1 MPTQVTNYQC
11 PACTGP
17 LHYSAKSGKLAC
29 DYCGSSFDVA
39 EIEALY
45 ARKEAEAAAAKQAAD
60 AKAEAAQAAKAEAA
74 EAAAA
79 SGGWD
84 TSDLSRDWGA
94 EADGLRVYSCPSCGA
109 ELICDQST
117 AATACPYC
125 GNPAIVPGQFSGALR
140 PDYILPFRLSKDDA
154 VQALR
159 AHYKGKPFLPRSFT
173 SANHIEQIQGVYV
186 PFWLFDGGAE
196 GAASYRASNTNVF
209 ETGDYEITETR
220 HYHVVRA
227 GSLAFEK
234 IPVDASSKMPDDHM
248 DSIEP
253 FDYAQLRPFSTA
265 YLPGYLADKYDVTI
279 DDSRD
284 RADTRCR
291 ETLAQALRD
300 TVTGYGACVTERED
314 IALRRGKVHYAL
326 LPVWMLST
334 KWHGQD
340 FLFAMNGQTGK
351 LVGNLPTDRG
361 RVWGMFAAI
370 AAPLTVALTAIL
382 QFLRDGGDGY
392 ETQTF
397 RPAARAAAGRDA
409 RSTGAGRRGL
419 GHGRG
424 RPAHRPTDQPAL
436 AARRRPRAQ
445 QRRRR
450 VHPHRGRLC
459 RLRLHRRGDGVLHA
473 LPQRLARRR

>member
-45 ARKEAEAAAAKQAAD
+45 ARKEAEAAAAKHAAD

-140 PDYILPFRLSKDDA
+140 PDSILPFRLSKDDA

-196 GAASYRASNTNVF
+196 GAASYRASNTNVY

-334 KWHGQD
+334 KWRGQD

-351 LVGNLPTDRG
+351 LVGDLPTDRG
-361 RVWGMFAAI
+361 RFWGMFAAI

-382 QFLRDGGDGY
+382 QFL
-392 ETQTF
+392 
-397 RPAARAAAGRDA
+397 
-409 RSTGAGRRGL
+409 L
-419 GHGRG
+419 
-424 RPAHRPTDQPAL
+424 
-436 AARRRPRAQ
+436 
-445 QRRRR
+445 
-450 VHPHRGRLC
+450 
-459 RLRLHRRGDGVLHA
+459 
-473 LPQRLARRR
+473 

>member
-17 LHYSAKSGKLAC
+17 LHYSAKSGKLEC

-314 IALRRGKVHYAL
+314 IALRRSKVHYAL

-351 LVGNLPTDRG
+351 LVGDLPTDRG
-361 RVWGMFAAI
+361 RFWGMFAAI

-382 QFLRDGGDGY
+382 QFL
-392 ETQTF
+392 
-397 RPAARAAAGRDA
+397 
-409 RSTGAGRRGL
+409 L
-419 GHGRG
+419 
-424 RPAHRPTDQPAL
+424 
-436 AARRRPRAQ
+436 
-445 QRRRR
+445 
-450 VHPHRGRLC
+450 
-459 RLRLHRRGDGVLHA
+459 
-473 LPQRLARRR
+473 

>member
-279 DDSRD
+279 DDSLD
-284 RADTRCR
+284 RADTSCR

-300 TVTGYGACVTERED
+300 TVTGDGASVTERED

-334 KWHGQD
+334 KWRGQD

-351 LVGNLPTDRG
+351 LVGDLPTDRG
-361 RVWGMFAAI
+361 RFWGRFAAI

-382 QFLRDGGDGY
+382 QFL
-392 ETQTF
+392 
-397 RPAARAAAGRDA
+397 
-409 RSTGAGRRGL
+409 L
-419 GHGRG
+419 
-424 RPAHRPTDQPAL
+424 
-436 AARRRPRAQ
+436 
-445 QRRRR
+445 
-450 VHPHRGRLC
+450 
-459 RLRLHRRGDGVLHA
+459 
-473 LPQRLARRR
+473 

>member
-17 LHYSAKSGKLAC
+17 LHYSAKSGKLEC

-140 PDYILPFRLSKDDA
+140 PDSILPFRLSKDDA
-154 VQALR
+154 VQALH

-196 GAASYRASNTNVF
+196 GAASYRASNTNVY

-334 KWHGQD
+334 KWRGQD

-351 LVGNLPTDRG
+351 LVGDLPTDRG
-361 RVWGMFAAI
+361 RFWGMFAAI

-382 QFLRDGGDGY
+382 QFL
-392 ETQTF
+392 
-397 RPAARAAAGRDA
+397 
-409 RSTGAGRRGL
+409 L
-419 GHGRG
+419 
-424 RPAHRPTDQPAL
+424 
-436 AARRRPRAQ
+436 
-445 QRRRR
+445 
-450 VHPHRGRLC
+450 
-459 RLRLHRRGDGVLHA
+459 
-473 LPQRLARRR
+473 

>member
-17 LHYSAKSGKLAC
+17 LHYSAKSGKLEC

-140 PDYILPFRLSKDDA
+140 PDSILPFRLSKDDA

-334 KWHGQD
+334 KWRGQD

-351 LVGNLPTDRG
+351 LVGDLPTDRG
-361 RVWGMFAAI
+361 RFWGMFAAI

-382 QFLRDGGDGY
+382 QFL
-392 ETQTF
+392 
-397 RPAARAAAGRDA
+397 
-409 RSTGAGRRGL
+409 L
-419 GHGRG
+419 
-424 RPAHRPTDQPAL
+424 
-436 AARRRPRAQ
+436 
-445 QRRRR
+445 
-450 VHPHRGRLC
+450 
-459 RLRLHRRGDGVLHA
+459 
-473 LPQRLARRR
+473 

>member
-17 LHYSAKSGKLAC
+17 LHYSAKSGKLEC

-45 ARKEAEAAAAKQAAD
+45 ARKEAEAAAANEAAD

-173 SANHIEQIQGVYV
+173 SVNHIEQIQGVYV

-196 GAASYRASNTNVF
+196 GAASYRASNTNVY

-291 ETLAQALRD
+291 ETLAQALRG

-334 KWHGQD
+334 KWRGQD

-351 LVGNLPTDRG
+351 LVGDLPTDRG
-361 RVWGMFAAI
+361 RFWGMFAAI

-382 QFLRDGGDGY
+382 QFL
-392 ETQTF
+392 
-397 RPAARAAAGRDA
+397 
-409 RSTGAGRRGL
+409 L
-419 GHGRG
+419 
-424 RPAHRPTDQPAL
+424 
-436 AARRRPRAQ
+436 
-445 QRRRR
+445 
-450 VHPHRGRLC
+450 
-459 RLRLHRRGDGVLHA
+459 
-473 LPQRLARRR
+473 

>member
-17 LHYSAKSGKLAC
+17 LHYSAKSGKLEC

-45 ARKEAEAAAAKQAAD
+45 ARKEAEATAAKQAAD

-351 LVGNLPTDRG
+351 LVGDLPTDRG
-361 RVWGMFAAI
+361 RFWGMFAAI

-382 QFLRDGGDGY
+382 QFL
-392 ETQTF
+392 
-397 RPAARAAAGRDA
+397 
-409 RSTGAGRRGL
+409 L
-419 GHGRG
+419 
-424 RPAHRPTDQPAL
+424 
-436 AARRRPRAQ
+436 
-445 QRRRR
+445 
-450 VHPHRGRLC
+450 
-459 RLRLHRRGDGVLHA
+459 
-473 LPQRLARRR
+473 

>member
-17 LHYSAKSGKLAC
+17 LHYSAKSGKLEC

-60 AKAEAAQAAKAEAA
+60 AKAEAAQAAKDEAA

-84 TSDLSRDWGA
+84 TSDLSRDGGA

-196 GAASYRASNTNVF
+196 GAASYRASNTNVY

-334 KWHGQD
+334 KWRGQD

-351 LVGNLPTDRG
+351 LVGDLPTDRG
-361 RVWGMFAAI
+361 RFWGMFAAI

-382 QFLRDGGDGY
+382 QFL
-392 ETQTF
+392 
-397 RPAARAAAGRDA
+397 
-409 RSTGAGRRGL
+409 L
-419 GHGRG
+419 
-424 RPAHRPTDQPAL
+424 
-436 AARRRPRAQ
+436 
-445 QRRRR
+445 
-450 VHPHRGRLC
+450 
-459 RLRLHRRGDGVLHA
+459 
-473 LPQRLARRR
+473 

>member
-17 LHYSAKSGKLAC
+17 LHYSAKSGKLEC

-45 ARKEAEAAAAKQAAD
+45 ARKEAEAAAAKQEAKAAAAKQAAD
-60 AKAEAAQAAKAEAA
+60 AKAEAAQAAKDEAA

-334 KWHGQD
+334 KWRGQD

-351 LVGNLPTDRG
+351 LVGDLPTDRG
-361 RVWGMFAAI
+361 RFWGMFAAI

-382 QFLRDGGDGY
+382 QFL
-392 ETQTF
+392 
-397 RPAARAAAGRDA
+397 
-409 RSTGAGRRGL
+409 L
-419 GHGRG
+419 
-424 RPAHRPTDQPAL
+424 
-436 AARRRPRAQ
+436 
-445 QRRRR
+445 
-450 VHPHRGRLC
+450 
-459 RLRLHRRGDGVLHA
+459 
-473 LPQRLARRR
+473 

>member
-196 GAASYRASNTNVF
+196 GAASYRASNTNVY

-334 KWHGQD
+334 KWRRQD

-351 LVGNLPTDRG
+351 LVGDLPTDRG
-361 RVWGMFAAI
+361 RFWGMFAAI

-382 QFLRDGGDGY
+382 QFL
-392 ETQTF
+392 
-397 RPAARAAAGRDA
+397 
-409 RSTGAGRRGL
+409 L
-419 GHGRG
+419 
-424 RPAHRPTDQPAL
+424 
-436 AARRRPRAQ
+436 
-445 QRRRR
+445 
-450 VHPHRGRLC
+450 
-459 RLRLHRRGDGVLHA
+459 
-473 LPQRLARRR
+473 

>member
-29 DYCGSSFDVA
+29 DYCDSSFDVA

-45 ARKEAEAAAAKQAAD
+45 ARKEAEAAAAKHAAD

-196 GAASYRASNTNVF
+196 GAASYRASNTNVY

-326 LPVWMLST
+326 LSVWMLST
-334 KWHGQD
+334 KWRGQD

-351 LVGNLPTDRG
+351 LVGDLPTDRG
-361 RVWGMFAAI
+361 RFWGMFAAI

-382 QFLRDGGDGY
+382 QFL
-392 ETQTF
+392 
-397 RPAARAAAGRDA
+397 
-409 RSTGAGRRGL
+409 L
-419 GHGRG
+419 
-424 RPAHRPTDQPAL
+424 
-436 AARRRPRAQ
+436 
-445 QRRRR
+445 
-450 VHPHRGRLC
+450 
-459 RLRLHRRGDGVLHA
+459 
-473 LPQRLARRR
+473 

>member
-125 GNPAIVPGQFSGALR
+125 GNPAVVPGQFSGALR

-159 AHYKGKPFLPRSFT
+159 AHYRGKPFLPRSFT

-196 GAASYRASNTNVF
+196 GAASYRASNTNVY

-253 FDYAQLRPFSTA
+253 FDYTQLRPFSTA

-334 KWHGQD
+334 KWRGQD

-351 LVGNLPTDRG
+351 LVGDLPTDRG
-361 RVWGMFAAI
+361 RFWGMFAAI

-382 QFLRDGGDGY
+382 QFL
-392 ETQTF
+392 
-397 RPAARAAAGRDA
+397 
-409 RSTGAGRRGL
+409 L
-419 GHGRG
+419 
-424 RPAHRPTDQPAL
+424 
-436 AARRRPRAQ
+436 
-445 QRRRR
+445 
-450 VHPHRGRLC
+450 
-459 RLRLHRRGDGVLHA
+459 
-473 LPQRLARRR
+473 

>member
-60 AKAEAAQAAKAEAA
+60 AKAEAAQAAKDEAA

-284 RADTRCR
+284 RADTHCR

-334 KWHGQD
+334 KWRGQD

-351 LVGNLPTDRG
+351 LVGDLPTDRG
-361 RVWGMFAAI
+361 RFWGMFAAI

-382 QFLRDGGDGY
+382 QFL
-392 ETQTF
+392 
-397 RPAARAAAGRDA
+397 
-409 RSTGAGRRGL
+409 L
-419 GHGRG
+419 
-424 RPAHRPTDQPAL
+424 
-436 AARRRPRAQ
+436 
-445 QRRRR
+445 
-450 VHPHRGRLC
+450 
-459 RLRLHRRGDGVLHA
+459 
-473 LPQRLARRR
+473 

>member
-220 HYHVVRA
+220 HYRVVRA

-334 KWHGQD
+334 KWRGQD

-351 LVGNLPTDRG
+351 LVGDLPTDRG
-361 RVWGMFAAI
+361 RFWGMFAAI

-382 QFLRDGGDGY
+382 QFL
-392 ETQTF
+392 
-397 RPAARAAAGRDA
+397 
-409 RSTGAGRRGL
+409 L
-419 GHGRG
+419 
-424 RPAHRPTDQPAL
+424 
-436 AARRRPRAQ
+436 
-445 QRRRR
+445 
-450 VHPHRGRLC
+450 
-459 RLRLHRRGDGVLHA
+459 
-473 LPQRLARRR
+473 

>member
-74 EAAAA
+74 EADAA

-196 GAASYRASNTNVF
+196 GAASYRASNTNVY

-351 LVGNLPTDRG
+351 LVGDLPTDRG
-361 RVWGMFAAI
+361 RFWGMFAAI

-382 QFLRDGGDGY
+382 QFL
-392 ETQTF
+392 
-397 RPAARAAAGRDA
+397 
-409 RSTGAGRRGL
+409 L
-419 GHGRG
+419 
-424 RPAHRPTDQPAL
+424 
-436 AARRRPRAQ
+436 
-445 QRRRR
+445 
-450 VHPHRGRLC
+450 
-459 RLRLHRRGDGVLHA
+459 
-473 LPQRLARRR
+473 

>member
-334 KWHGQD
+334 KWRWQD

-351 LVGNLPTDRG
+351 LVGDLPTDRG
-361 RVWGMFAAI
+361 RFWGMFAAI

-382 QFLRDGGDGY
+382 QFL
-392 ETQTF
+392 
-397 RPAARAAAGRDA
+397 
-409 RSTGAGRRGL
+409 L
-419 GHGRG
+419 
-424 RPAHRPTDQPAL
+424 
-436 AARRRPRAQ
+436 
-445 QRRRR
+445 
-450 VHPHRGRLC
+450 
-459 RLRLHRRGDGVLHA
+459 
-473 LPQRLARRR
+473 

>member
-60 AKAEAAQAAKAEAA
+60 AKAEAAQAAKDEAA

-284 RADTRCR
+284 RTDTRCR

-351 LVGNLPTDRG
+351 LVGDLPTDRG
-361 RVWGMFAAI
+361 RFWGMFAAI

-382 QFLRDGGDGY
+382 QFL
-392 ETQTF
+392 
-397 RPAARAAAGRDA
+397 
-409 RSTGAGRRGL
+409 L
-419 GHGRG
+419 
-424 RPAHRPTDQPAL
+424 
-436 AARRRPRAQ
+436 
-445 QRRRR
+445 
-450 VHPHRGRLC
+450 
-459 RLRLHRRGDGVLHA
+459 
-473 LPQRLARRR
+473 

>member
-196 GAASYRASNTNVF
+196 GAASYRASNTNVY

-279 DDSRD
+279 DNSRD

-334 KWHGQD
+334 KWRGQD

-351 LVGNLPTDRG
+351 LVGDLPTDRG
-361 RVWGMFAAI
+361 RFWGMFAAI

-382 QFLRDGGDGY
+382 QFL
-392 ETQTF
+392 
-397 RPAARAAAGRDA
+397 
-409 RSTGAGRRGL
+409 L
-419 GHGRG
+419 
-424 RPAHRPTDQPAL
+424 
-436 AARRRPRAQ
+436 
-445 QRRRR
+445 
-450 VHPHRGRLC
+450 
-459 RLRLHRRGDGVLHA
+459 
-473 LPQRLARRR
+473 

>member
-17 LHYSAKSGKLAC
+17 LHYSAKSGKLEC
-29 DYCGSSFDVA
+29 DYCDSSFDVA

-45 ARKEAEAAAAKQAAD
+45 ARKEAEAAAAKHAAD

-196 GAASYRASNTNVF
+196 GAASYRASNTNVY

-334 KWHGQD
+334 KWRGQD

-351 LVGNLPTDRG
+351 LVGDLPTDRG
-361 RVWGMFAAI
+361 RFWGMFAAI

-382 QFLRDGGDGY
+382 QFL
-392 ETQTF
+392 
-397 RPAARAAAGRDA
+397 
-409 RSTGAGRRGL
+409 L
-419 GHGRG
+419 
-424 RPAHRPTDQPAL
+424 
-436 AARRRPRAQ
+436 
-445 QRRRR
+445 
-450 VHPHRGRLC
+450 
-459 RLRLHRRGDGVLHA
+459 
-473 LPQRLARRR
+473 

>member
-60 AKAEAAQAAKAEAA
+60 AKAEAAQAAKDEAA

-186 PFWLFDGGAE
+186 PFWLFAGGAE

-334 KWHGQD
+334 KWRGQD

-351 LVGNLPTDRG
+351 LVGDLPTDRG
-361 RVWGMFAAI
+361 RFWGMFAAI

-382 QFLRDGGDGY
+382 QFL
-392 ETQTF
+392 
-397 RPAARAAAGRDA
+397 
-409 RSTGAGRRGL
+409 L
-419 GHGRG
+419 
-424 RPAHRPTDQPAL
+424 
-436 AARRRPRAQ
+436 
-445 QRRRR
+445 
-450 VHPHRGRLC
+450 
-459 RLRLHRRGDGVLHA
+459 
-473 LPQRLARRR
+473 

>member
-60 AKAEAAQAAKAEAA
+60 AKAEAAQAAKDEAA

-196 GAASYRASNTNVF
+196 GEVDYKAANSRTYRDD
-209 ETGDYEITETR
+209 DYEVTETD
-220 HYHVVRA
+220 HYDVHRG
-227 GSLAFEK
+227 GSIAFEK

-334 KWHGQD
+334 KWRGQD

-351 LVGNLPTDRG
+351 LVGDLPTDRG
-361 RVWGMFAAI
+361 RFWGMFAAI

-382 QFLRDGGDGY
+382 QFL
-392 ETQTF
+392 
-397 RPAARAAAGRDA
+397 
-409 RSTGAGRRGL
+409 L
-419 GHGRG
+419 
-424 RPAHRPTDQPAL
+424 
-436 AARRRPRAQ
+436 
-445 QRRRR
+445 
-450 VHPHRGRLC
+450 
-459 RLRLHRRGDGVLHA
+459 
-473 LPQRLARRR
+473 

>member
-17 LHYSAKSGKLAC
+17 LHYSAKSGKLEC
-29 DYCGSSFDVA
+29 DYCDSSFDVA

-45 ARKEAEAAAAKQAAD
+45 ARKEVEAAAAKQAAD

-334 KWHGQD
+334 KWRGQD

-351 LVGNLPTDRG
+351 LVGDLPTDRG
-361 RVWGMFAAI
+361 RFWGMFAAI

-382 QFLRDGGDGY
+382 QFL
-392 ETQTF
+392 
-397 RPAARAAAGRDA
+397 
-409 RSTGAGRRGL
+409 L
-419 GHGRG
+419 
-424 RPAHRPTDQPAL
+424 
-436 AARRRPRAQ
+436 
-445 QRRRR
+445 
-450 VHPHRGRLC
+450 
-459 RLRLHRRGDGVLHA
+459 
-473 LPQRLARRR
+473 

>member
-17 LHYSAKSGKLAC
+17 LHYSAKSGKLEC
-29 DYCGSSFDVA
+29 DYCDSSFDVA

-45 ARKEAEAAAAKQAAD
+45 ARKEAEAAAAKHAAD

-109 ELICDQST
+109 ELSCDRST

-196 GAASYRASNTNVF
+196 GAASYRASNTNVY

-351 LVGNLPTDRG
+351 LVGDLPTDRG
-361 RVWGMFAAI
+361 RFWGMFAAI

-382 QFLRDGGDGY
+382 QFL
-392 ETQTF
+392 
-397 RPAARAAAGRDA
+397 
-409 RSTGAGRRGL
+409 L
-419 GHGRG
+419 
-424 RPAHRPTDQPAL
+424 
-436 AARRRPRAQ
+436 
-445 QRRRR
+445 
-450 VHPHRGRLC
+450 
-459 RLRLHRRGDGVLHA
+459 
-473 LPQRLARRR
+473 

>member
-60 AKAEAAQAAKAEAA
+60 AKAEAAQAAKDEAA

-314 IALRRGKVHYAL
+314 IALRRSKVHYAL

-334 KWHGQD
+334 KWNGES

-351 LVGNLPTDRG
+351 LVGDLPTDRG
-361 RVWGMFAAI
+361 RYWGTFGAI
-370 AAPLTVALTAIL
+370 AGVVTVALTVIL
-382 QFLRDGGDGY
+382 QFM
-392 ETQTF
+392 
-397 RPAARAAAGRDA
+397 
-409 RSTGAGRRGL
+409 
-419 GHGRG
+419 
-424 RPAHRPTDQPAL
+424 
-436 AARRRPRAQ
+436 
-445 QRRRR
+445 
-450 VHPHRGRLC
+450 
-459 RLRLHRRGDGVLHA
+459 
-473 LPQRLARRR
+473 

>member
-196 GAASYRASNTNVF
+196 GAASYRASNTNVY

-253 FDYAQLRPFSTA
+253 FDYTQLRPFSTA

-291 ETLAQALRD
+291 ETLTQALRD

-334 KWHGQD
+334 KWRGQD

-351 LVGNLPTDRG
+351 LVGDLPTDRG
-361 RVWGMFAAI
+361 RFWGMFAAI

-382 QFLRDGGDGY
+382 QFL
-392 ETQTF
+392 
-397 RPAARAAAGRDA
+397 
-409 RSTGAGRRGL
+409 L
-419 GHGRG
+419 
-424 RPAHRPTDQPAL
+424 
-436 AARRRPRAQ
+436 
-445 QRRRR
+445 
-450 VHPHRGRLC
+450 
-459 RLRLHRRGDGVLHA
+459 
-473 LPQRLARRR
+473 

>member
-60 AKAEAAQAAKAEAA
+60 VKAEAAQAAKAEAA

-84 TSDLSRDWGA
+84 
-94 EADGLRVYSCPSCGA
+94 
-109 ELICDQST
+109 ICDQST

-140 PDYILPFRLSKDDA
+140 PDYILPFRLSKGDA

-334 KWHGQD
+334 KWNGQD

-351 LVGNLPTDRG
+351 LVGDLPTDRG
-361 RVWGMFAAI
+361 RFWGMFAAI

-382 QFLRDGGDGY
+382 QFL
-392 ETQTF
+392 
-397 RPAARAAAGRDA
+397 
-409 RSTGAGRRGL
+409 L
-419 GHGRG
+419 
-424 RPAHRPTDQPAL
+424 
-436 AARRRPRAQ
+436 
-445 QRRRR
+445 
-450 VHPHRGRLC
+450 
-459 RLRLHRRGDGVLHA
+459 
-473 LPQRLARRR
+473 

>member
-17 LHYSAKSGKLAC
+17 LHYSAKSGKLEC

-125 GNPAIVPGQFSGALR
+125 GNPAVVPGQFSGALR

-196 GAASYRASNTNVF
+196 GAASYRASNTNVY

-334 KWHGQD
+334 KWRGQD

-351 LVGNLPTDRG
+351 LVGDLPTDRG
-361 RVWGMFAAI
+361 RFWGMFAAI

-382 QFLRDGGDGY
+382 QFL
-392 ETQTF
+392 
-397 RPAARAAAGRDA
+397 
-409 RSTGAGRRGL
+409 L
-419 GHGRG
+419 
-424 RPAHRPTDQPAL
+424 
-436 AARRRPRAQ
+436 
-445 QRRRR
+445 
-450 VHPHRGRLC
+450 
-459 RLRLHRRGDGVLHA
+459 
-473 LPQRLARRR
+473 